1 MFTHKNQKEF
11 YSEYAIKDGQALNE
25 NNLNLFNKRLKKE
38 VDDIHNLL
46 NIFAG
51 LKPIEYS
58 PIVEYEDGEIV
69 SYKDKNYIAQ
79 VKVQGEAP
87 GSSQKWLE
95 LTDFVI
101 QAQGLNRLDDY
112 LSKYNQKEY
121 NPEELAEGENS
132 VAYHPTT
139 VKFVED
145 RIKWY
150 LKNSVITNADR
161 LDGFHAS
168 YFATLEQ
175 LQEVENKVK
184 LNDFS
189 RFEPYN
195 IPFTSKDLNVIT
207 TTSADK
213 FTSILTIDSFN
224 KLYGVIENL
233 EKYDLRFNESNNKVI
248 AATLESTE
256 DIQAIVLS
264 ISGPFKGFG
273 VDAEDYSNGTLGM
286 KITLNLKTNQYSSID
301 IFSNVSKTLTQEQ
314 FNELG
319 NISDFVNYIITS
331 SYTQTEQLVSYLKLF
346 KTKDAAKGLL
356 RWSDPGSLTS
366 RVVYNA
372 TREPMGENDGVII
385 EDSISHNKYAIDGL
399 TVDIS
404 GGGFYKIFP
413 ISGKRYYNDHRNCI
427 EAIEANIEDLPD
439 MDVKELKVIKKSD
452 TEYTLEYLDGPDY
465 VVQGAKIRISAN
477 TPVTGVSA
485 GSELT
490 GKSDDYIYSR
500 KNIKQSIDF
509 TIPSKYAKYYIS
521 VYPILFNNAVSGGSS
536 SSSID
541 FNELQAGIRI
551 DESIANTSRRVKP
564 TLGAYRPLRYFRVS
578 AAIKQNTEFAI
589 ETNIPLD
596 DLLANT
602 TADGKNLTPAKDL
615 LQITETDSNWTL
627 GAANG
632 TYAIYHKD
640 FYKYIGKIVIGS
652 GTTTINFESN
662 SIGERQLNDYFNF
675 YPVVGT
681 IDNPEETLLDP
692 SDYTKDT
699 EGNAAD
705 ISTLGKDVMITVP
718 RKGQRIYAEA
728 WSFYEYE
735 RIEDYTISEAFP
747 ANLGVWNL
755 KSIELVPQ
763 AEVYNSPTQI
773 KCIFENIVG
782 DGTRT
787 EVEKTYTIDK
797 TFNTTATAATI
808 KLNKLRYDKTIT
820 INEGNGVVS
829 KISSVFI
836 NNGANI
842 TATVDKA
849 DAYTGDIVYLT
860 CSPSSGYKVS
870 EVSAKNADNIEFY
883 EYEKNKYAFIMP
895 DKPVEI
901 IVKAES
907 GTYDYVAG
915 NPFVIFENIGIT
927 GSGKIMQTEKD
938 SAIGELPECPER
950 PGFDF
955 TGWYVEGTS
964 TKIDSTYA
972 ITKNV
977 TIEAKYTANT
987 NTIENRGGGT
997 IDYKFFKPVE
1007 FQHTIELPRHAKAAS
1022 VSSILYRSEA
1032 QQKYFTLEVT
1042 YVVTDLNNT
1051 KTTLYKNI
1059 FIPWDTSVKESKF
1072 DYNYR
1077 SDGTKWYIDI
1087 TNMLLVSNKVQ
1098 GRLFTGNYLRD
1109 YLIPVT
1115 DMKSYDSVA
1124 IQYYYIDRASNYLYI
1139 IYKCTSGD
1147 KITYVSKYY
1156 ALTAANKLAFSIK
1169 FSEDE
1174 LNAYNAW
1181 VEGGS
1186 KPESIPQHFFNEEFA
1201 KIYGIFGGDIQQ
1213 FTNRGDIEIVNLNE
1227 DKSFNLQVKNLITN
1241 TQISVGKWVF
1251 NEFTNAY
1258 NSEETFVTPLG
1269 ETISWDYSAH
1279 TREFDLTLEEYEA
1292 VKDLDLADKLAA
1304 VKKESQ
1310 DRFYIAAYGGFG
1322 SGGAIY
1328 SSTARA
1334 WQNYVDLST
1343 SRRYCEARNIGGDR
1357 GYCLPKVS
1365 WWRYISSAAL
1375 VVFQDCDIQRKV
1387 GYGYGWSSGSTSTG
1401 GANAL
1406 GFNYEFSTDTQRT
1419 NGYSQIKIL
1428 GIEDYYG
1435 NMWQWYDGLR
1445 TGADSQ
1451 NLLWANGNFARVD
1464 MFETVGRTGSGSSVY
1479 FSSTFSNTKG
1489 YGIPQHEGSISGSD
1503 STHYGDKYWQ
1513 AANCAALMGGS
1524 FLYSWYCGLLCVYL
1538 DCAPSYSAVGV
1549 GLRLGRFAP
1558 GNREQNS
1565 L

>member
-11 YSEYAIKDGQALNE
+11 YSNYAIKDGQALNE

-87 GSSQKWLE
+87 TESQKWLE

-168 YFATLEQ
+168 HFATLEQ
-175 LQEVENKVK
+175 LQQIENKVK

-213 FTSILTIDSFN
+213 FTKILTIDSFN
-224 KLYGVIENL
+224 KLYSVIENL
-233 EKYDLRFNESNNKVI
+233 EKYDLRFNESSNKVI
-248 AATLESTE
+248 ASILESTE
-256 DIQAIVLS
+256 DVQSIILS

-273 VDAEDYSNGTLGM
+273 VREDDYSNGTLGM
-286 KITLNLKTNQYSSID
+286 KITLNLKTNQYSGID
-301 IFSNVSKTLTQEQ
+301 IFSNVSKTLTQEEYA
-314 FNELG
+314 ELG
-319 NISDFVNYIITS
+319 NISDFVNYVIIS
-331 SYTQTEQLVSYLKLF
+331 NYTESEQLVSYLRLF
-346 KTKDAAKGLL
+346 KTKDSAKCLL

-366 RVVYNA
+366 RLVHNDS
-372 TREPMGENDGVII
+372 REPTGENDGVII
-385 EDSISHNKYAIDGL
+385 EDAIPHNKYSVNGL
-399 TVDIS
+399 IVDAS
-404 GGGFYKIFP
+404 GFYKIFP
-413 ISGKRYYNDHRNCI
+413 ISGKRYYNDHRNAI
-427 EAIEANIEDLPD
+427 EAIPENIGDLPD
-439 MDVKELKVIKKSD
+439 AFVTELKVIKKSD
-452 TEYTLEYLDGPDY
+452 SEFTLEYMDAPDY
-465 VVQGAKIRISAN
+465 VVQGSKIRISAN

-490 GKSDDYIYSR
+490 GKADEYIYSR
-500 KNIKQSIDF
+500 KDIKQSIDF
-509 TIPSKYAKYYIS
+509 TIPNKYAKYYIS
-521 VYPILFNNAVSGGSS
+521 VYPILFNNAVSGS

-541 FNELQAGIRI
+541 FNELQMGVRI
-551 DESIANTSRRVKP
+551 DESIANTARRVKP
-564 TLGAYRPLRYFRVS
+564 TLDAYRPLRYFRVS
-578 AAIKQNTEFAI
+578 AAIKQNQAFAVD
-589 ETNIPLD
+589 TNIPLEE
-596 DLLANT
+596 LFVNT
-602 TADGKNLTPAKDL
+602 TSDGRNLTSASET
-615 LQITETDSNWTL
+615 LQLTEENGNWTL

-632 TYAIYHKD
+632 TYALYHKD

-662 SIGERQLNDYFNF
+662 SIGERQLNDYFGF

-681 IDNPEETLLDP
+681 IDNPEEVKLNPD
-692 SDYTKDT
+692 DYTKDT
-699 EGNAAD
+699 EGNTAD
-705 ISTLGKDVMITVP
+705 ISTLGRDVMIVVP

-735 RIEDYTISEAFP
+735 RIEDFTISEAFP
-747 ANLGVWNL
+747 ANLGAWNL
-755 KSIELVPQ
+755 KSIELVKQ
-763 AEVYNSPTQI
+763 AEVYNSPTQV

-782 DGTRT
+782 GGTRT
-787 EVEKTYTIDK
+787 EVTKTYNIDK
-797 TFNTTATAATI
+797 TFNTTATAANI
-808 KLNKLRYDKTIT
+808 KLNKLAYETS
-820 INEGNGVVS
+820 INLKGSTTEKPTEGTGGGEIV
-829 KISSVFI
+829 I
-836 NNGANI
+836 NF
-842 TATVDKA
+842 T
-849 DAYTGDIVYLT
+849 
-860 CSPSSGYKVS
+860 
-870 EVSAKNADNIEFY
+870 
-883 EYEKNKYAFIMP
+883 
-895 DKPVEI
+895 KPV
-901 IVKAES
+901 A
-907 GTYDYVAG
+907 
-915 NPFVIFENIGIT
+915 FE
-927 GSGKIMQTEKD
+927 
-938 SAIGELPECPER
+938 
-950 PGFDF
+950 
-955 TGWYVEGTS
+955 
-964 TKIDSTYA
+964 
-972 ITKNV
+972 
-977 TIEAKYTANT
+977 
-987 NTIENRGGGT
+987 
-997 IDYKFFKPVE
+997 
-1007 FQHTIELPRHAKAAS
+1007 HTIELPSHCKTAS

-1077 SDGTKWYIDI
+1077 SDGKNWYIDI
-1087 TNMLLVSNKVQ
+1087 SNMLLVSNKVQ

-1124 IQYYYIDRASNYLYI
+1124 IQYAYVRRDSNYIDV
-1139 IYKCTSGD
+1139 IYKCTTGS
-1147 KITYVSKYY
+1147 TVSYVAKAY
-1156 ALTAANKLAFSIK
+1156 AITAANKIPFSFT
-1169 FSEDE
+1169 FSSEE
-1174 LNAYNAW
+1174 RVAIINW
-1181 VEGGS
+1181 VQSGCKAEN
-1186 KPESIPQHFFNEEFA
+1186 IPAHYFNEETA
-1201 KIYGIFGGDIQQ
+1201 EVYTALTDICGKS
-1213 FTNRGDIEIVNLNE
+1213 NYANLSIVNLNE
-1227 DKSFNLQVKNLITN
+1227 DKSFNLQVKDLITN

-1258 NSEETFVTPLG
+1258 DSGDSITTPTG
-1269 ETISWDYSAH
+1269 ETISWDYAAH
-1279 TREFDLTLEEYEA
+1279 TREYDLTEAEYEA
-1292 VKDLDLADKLAA
+1292 VKGLDLAGKLAA

-1322 SGGAIY
+1322 SGNAIY
-1328 SSTARA
+1328 SSTARS
-1334 WQNYVDLST
+1334 WQYNIDLST
-1343 SRRYCEARNIGGDR
+1343 SRRWCEARNLGKDA
-1357 GYCLPKVS
+1357 GYCLPKAS

-1387 GYGYGWSSGSTSTG
+1387 GYGYGWNSWNDTYKGYNTG
-1401 GANAL
+1401 AANTW
-1406 GFNYEFSTDTQRT
+1406 GFNYEFATDTQRT
-1419 NGYSQIKIL
+1419 NGWTQIKIM

-1464 MFETVGRTGSGSSVY
+1464 MFETVGRTGSGSEVY
-1479 FSSTFSNTKG
+1479 FASTFADTKG

-1503 STHYGDKYWQ
+1503 STHYGDMYWQ
-1513 AANCAALMGGS
+1513 AANCAAFIGGDFGNS
-1524 FLYSWYCGLLCVYL
+1524 SWRLGLSCVNLC
-1538 DCAPSYSAVGV
+1538 DSPSYSRVIV
-1549 GLRLGRFAP
+1549 GLRLGRFTP
-1558 GNREQNS
+1558 GNRE
-1565 L
+1565 